1 MGKAMRILSDIA
13 SVPAR
18 EWVPLDEVLAA
29 RQLSASDVVRMALAK
44 PRLLP
49 RTCELHGRVWA
60 HAPTLIDWELLL
72 ETVGFQTEAAQQ
84 AALANAEGAT
94 NAA

>member
-1 MGKAMRILSDIA
+1 MRLLSELA
-13 SVPAR
+13 TSPAR
-18 EWVPLDEVLAA
+18 EWVPLDDVLAA
-29 RQLSASDVVRMALAK
+29 RKLTASDVVRMALAK

-84 AALANAEGAT
+84 AALSDGEGAH